1 MYDLQKR
8 YEDGMKVLLD
18 LKCIDLGKAI
28 QARVKLII
36 EGPGWGGGGR
46 NLGILGRGFVCS
58 GMPGIFKLYQTYSS
72 VEFCNPIL
80 DYYRL

>member
-36 EGPGWGGGGR
+36 EGPGWGGGGGEKFGDFGEGICLLGDAW
-46 NLGILGRGFVCS
+46 NL
-58 GMPGIFKLYQTYSS
+58 
-72 VEFCNPIL
+72 
-80 DYYRL
+80 

>member
-36 EGPGWGGGGR
+36 EGPGWGGGGGEIWGFWGGD
-46 NLGILGRGFVCS
+46 LSARGCLESLNYTRHIV
-58 GMPGIFKLYQTYSS
+58 Q
-72 VEFCNPIL
+72 
-80 DYYRL
+80 

>member
-36 EGPGWGGGGR
+36 LRALGGGG
-46 NLGILGRGFVCS
+46 GGEI
-58 GMPGIFKLYQTYSS
+58 
-72 VEFCNPIL
+72 
-80 DYYRL
+80 

>member
-36 EGPGWGGGGR
+36 EGPGWGGGGEKFGDFGEGICLLGDAW
-46 NLGILGRGFVCS
+46 NL
-58 GMPGIFKLYQTYSS
+58 
-72 VEFCNPIL
+72 
-80 DYYRL
+80 